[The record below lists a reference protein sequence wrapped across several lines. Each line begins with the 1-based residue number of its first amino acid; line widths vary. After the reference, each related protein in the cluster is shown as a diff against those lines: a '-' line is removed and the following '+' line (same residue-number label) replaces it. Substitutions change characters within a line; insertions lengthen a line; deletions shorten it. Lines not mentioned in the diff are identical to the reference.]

1 MKALMMIIAITGS
14 IYAQDMDGRSEGV
27 SPKVFVQD
35 TKGWV
40 SAPREVVMVAPPKKD
55 VRFVIDGFDYHR
67 GEEKPTDILM
77 EGNMVGDVVDPS
89 SSTII
94 TFGE

>member
-14 IYAQDMDGRSEGV
+14 IYAQDMDGHSEGV
-27 SPKVFVQD
+27 SPKVFVQE
-35 TKGWV
+35 KGWV
-40 SAPREVVMVAPPKKD
+40 SIPREVALVAPPKKD
-55 VRFVIDGFDYHR
+55 AQLILDGFSYHKS
-67 GEEKPTDILM
+67 EEKPTDILM